1 MDLENYI
8 TRQKEIINNVKKE
21 LEELKMSKAFDKK
34 IIQEKLKANMNII
47 NEIKS
52 NIPKLL
58 KSHEIIKQNE
68 KENDEEDINED
79 DEKEELISVI
89 FNSIDENILYS
100 IICNKNDEFSN
111 IESLVFDKY
120 PEYKYLN
127 KDFIVNG
134 NKINKQKNLEWVMF
148 WSCNTFDSCCRIFG
162 SEL

>member
-134 NKINKQKNLEWVMF
+134 NKINKQKNLEDNNIKNSDIITV
-148 WSCNTFDSCCRIFG
+148 IIK
-162 SEL
+162 

>member
-68 KENDEEDINED
+68 N

-134 NKINKQKNLEWVMF
+134 NKINKQKNLEDNNIKNSDIITV
-148 WSCNTFDSCCRIFG
+148 IIK
-162 SEL
+162 